1 MAHGPRKLEC
11 QSARPPMIRDSLSGG
26 GLYLGRNPMKKLL
39 KALNP
44 LAWPAA
50 VDRWMDRMDYQGG
63 HRAVDAT

>member
-1 MAHGPRKLEC
+1 
-11 QSARPPMIRDSLSGG
+11 
-26 GLYLGRNPMKKLL
+26 MKKLL